1 MNNNMLEKISTVWTL
16 ATGRP
21 LPFLP
26 EPQEIPED
34 FPVYFP
40 LVGLAVGLVCSLTA
54 WIVVWLFGAF
64 AGAMFSGVLIALL
77 LEIVTGWRGFNG
89 AALFAVRF
97 FPKAADAAPDKFIA
111 QPMFFGAVFFAV
123 RAIMIAATVQAG
135 GACWLTAVLLCGY
148 FAREELSAATTP
160 AGAELIRATDGERRR
175 GAVAGCVL
183 MLLFILVSRRI
194 WGAAGMFLLTWL
206 ISWYLI
212 KRSENGT
219 LDFDRRAFDTAAYLI
234 ETVLLILT
242 VICVHH

>member
-89 AALFAVRF
+89 SALFAMRF
-97 FPKAADAAPDKFIA
+97 FPKTAGAAPDHFTA
-111 QPMFFGAVFFAV
+111 QPMFFGAVFLAV
-123 RAIMIAATVQAG
+123 RAIMIAAAVNAG
-135 GACWLTAVLLCGY
+135 GAHWLIAVLLCAY
-148 FAREELSAATTP
+148 FAREELSAAVTP
-160 AGAELIRATDGERRR
+160 HGAELIRTTLRERRK
-175 GAVAGCVL
+175 GAAAGCVV
-183 MLLFILVSRRI
+183 MRLFILVSRRI

-206 ISWYLI
+206 ISWYLV
-212 KRSENGT
+212 KRTENET
-219 LDFDRRAFDTAAYLI
+219 LDFDRRAFDTTAYLI

-242 VICVHH
+242 VICIHR

>member
-1 MNNNMLEKISTVWTL
+1 MNRTLESISAAWTL

-26 EPQEIPED
+26 EPNTIPED
-34 FPVYFP
+34 FPVCFP
-40 LVGLAVGLVCSLTA
+40 LIGLALGLVCSLTA
-54 WIVVWLFGAF
+54 WLVVWLFGAF
-64 AGAMFSGVLIALL
+64 AGSMFSGVLIALL
-77 LEIVTGWRGFNG
+77 LEILTGWRGFNG

-97 FPKAADAAPDKFIA
+97 FPKTADAAPDRFTA

-135 GACWLTAVLLCGY
+135 GACWLTAVLLCAY

-160 AGAELIRATDGERRR
+160 AGGPLIKAPDRERRK

-183 MLLFILVSRRI
+183 MLLFILVSRRV

-206 ISWYLI
+206 AAWYLI
-212 KRSENGT
+212 KRSENRT

-234 ETVLLILT
+234 ETALLILT
-242 VICVHH
+242 VICVHR